1 MAKAGR
7 GSLSF
12 SLQTGYLGR
21 YATHVALSPLPHG
34 VPPLPTST
42 KVCSHGSDAPPCPGA
57 HAPWGRSRYPL
68 GSRALVFRYGRRF
81 LSRLGR
87 QLRLRPGAPARSR
100 HPGQGRAHGPVPDR
114 GQHPRPGA
122 APVGPATPPRR
133 GKQSRQHPAG
143 PGRDRPARR
152 LLGDPADALGL
163 HGGAPAGG
171 TLAARARHGG
181 GLGPPAPACGA
192 AARGLRLFLR
202 HGTRFRHE
210 RRPGRGLEHLAHV
223 PPAGGRLARTLDPLL
238 RPARVRLLW
247 PAHPAGRQR
256 QPETAPA
263 GLGALLRAAPALP
276 APARHAAASGP
287 ALFAGP
293 APSQPPV
300 RCQPPSGRSAATGV
314 EHDLPLDPLPIFI
327 GALP

>member
-7 GSLSF
+7 AVFPFPCNRLSWPF
-12 SLQTGYLGR
+12 TRRVSRCLHSCTGFPR
-21 YATHVALSPLPHG
+21 CPLP
-34 VPPLPTST
+34 PRLLSWLRRATLSW
-42 KVCSHGSDAPPCPGA
+42 GSCPVG
-57 HAPWGRSRYPL
+57 PIPIPL

-100 HPGQGRAHGPVPDR
+100 HAGQGRAHGPVPDR

-133 GKQSRQHPAG
+133 GEQSRQHPAG
-143 PGRDRPARR
+143 PGRGRSARR
-152 LLGDPADALGL
+152 LLGDPADPLGL
-163 HGGAPAGG
+163 YGGAPAGG

-192 AARGLRLFLR
+192 AARGLRVFLC

-223 PPAGGRLARTLDPLL
+223 PPAEA
-238 RPARVRLLW
+238 VW
-247 PAHPAGRQR
+247 PERWTRSYACPCAPPMASSSRR
-256 QPETAPA
+256 KTAAAETAPA
-263 GLGALLRAAPALP
+263 GLGALLCAAPPCPPLRGMRLHQALRYSLALLHP
-276 APARHAAASGP
+276 SRQPDASRPLAAHFG
-287 ALFAGP
+287 
-293 APSQPPV
+293 
-300 RCQPPSGRSAATGV
+300 SAATV
-314 EHDLPLDPLPIFI
+314 
-327 GALP
+327 